1 LFSAGSAKQTVSA
14 KGLSKG
20 ADPMKEVLE
29 KLFQQIPVGPTEPME
44 KLKQELFAA
53 AEQGPENIQDYFARA
68 GQSLLEEAK
77 TLVQRL
83 RSKIG
88 DS

>member
-1 LFSAGSAKQTVSA
+1 
-14 KGLSKG
+14 
-20 ADPMKEVLE
+20 MKEVLE
-29 KLFQQIPVGPTEPME
+29 KLFQQIPAGPSEQLQ
-44 KLKQELFAA
+44 KIKQELFAA
-53 AEQGPENIQDYFARA
+53 AERGYEAIQEYFERA

>member
-1 LFSAGSAKQTVSA
+1 
-14 KGLSKG
+14 
-20 ADPMKEVLE
+20 MKEVLE

-53 AEQGPENIQDYFARA
+53 AEHGYEAIQDYFERA